1 MKRRIKHGLIRV
13 LETLLLVL
21 AAATIL
27 FFIARSWRNSR
38 PAEEG
43 AEVGTAVTEDL
54 SVITAVSCYNGEEA
68 LSFHL
73 TEEGKWSWIQESFP
87 LNQETVAD
95 LVESLSTFVPTVTV
109 ASGETVD
116 LGSYELDSP
125 LYEVSYTTAG
135 GETTALQ
142 FGKNADNGGAYVK
155 YANDE
160 STVYLAGAALV
171 KKVTQGLY
179 DYCVIPSFPAL
190 SNDNL
195 QSITFSSSKS
205 GLNYTAK
212 EQKGETRWFLGSH
225 DVTQSVTLIAA
236 LEELS
241 SLTFSSCL
249 VWEPLEDSL
258 ALCGLQDPKGKLEI
272 AYKDAAG
279 RDVTLTLSLGNPR
292 GDSEYFAAW
301 SASNAIFTVRRD
313 AVDSILALIDSI

>member
-1 MKRRIKHGLIRV
+1 MKKRIKHGLIRV

-27 FFIARSWRNSR
+27 FFIVRSWRNSR
-38 PAEEG
+38 PSEEG
-43 AEVGTAVTEDL
+43 AETGAVTEDL
-54 SVITAVSCYNGEEA
+54 SVINTISCYNGEET
-68 LSFHL
+68 LVFTL
-73 TEEGKWSWIQESFP
+73 GEDGRWRWIDESFP
-87 LNQETVAD
+87 LDQEAVSD
-95 LVESLSTFVPTVTV
+95 LLDALTSFVPTVTV

-125 LYEVSYTTAG
+125 LYEVSYTTLG

-160 STVYLAGAALV
+160 STVYLSGAALLNQ
-171 KKVTQGLY
+171 VTQGLY
-179 DYCVIPSFPAL
+179 DYCEVPSFPAL
-190 SNDNL
+190 GSDNL
-195 QSITFSSSKS
+195 QSVTFSSSKNS
-205 GLNYTAK
+205 ASYTAK
-212 EQKGETRWFLGSH
+212 EQKGETRWYLGSH
-225 DVTQSVTLIAA
+225 DATQSASFTAA

-241 SLTFSSCL
+241 SLSFSSCL

-258 ALCGLQDPKGKLEI
+258 AICGLSEPQGKIEV
-272 AYKDAAG
+272 AYQDAAG
-279 RDVTLTLSLGNPR
+279 RDVTLTVSLGNSR
-292 GDSEYFAAW
+292 GDSEYFAVW